1 VEASAAGLLFHASA
15 KMLEEPMNGD
25 TLEHLYRERRGELSS
40 DSSRK
45 SEAEQLYLLDLVRVL
60 LPQPGGLRRWSVMRA
75 MRTRRANTGE
85 EISLKF
91 EDEIERAFRRFC
103 TDESLPGCDADTA
116 LFYRPKDKAG
126 EVWAVHPER
135 ARAWLKAGSGEGLR
149 HAR

>member
-1 VEASAAGLLFHASA
+1 
-15 KMLEEPMNGD
+15 MLEEPMNGD
-25 TLEHLYRERRGELSS
+25 TLEHLYRERRGELLS
-40 DSSRK
+40 DGSRK
-45 SEAEQLYLLDLVRVL
+45 SDAEQLYLLDLVRVL

-103 TDESLPGCDADTA
+103 TDESLPGCKADTA
-116 LFYRPKDKAG
+116 LFDRPKDKAG

-135 ARAWLKAGSGEGLR
+135 ARAWLNADTGESLR
-149 HAR
+149 NAR